1 MKKIILVLTFVV
13 ALIVISNAQDSISS
27 KHRIYKVT
35 VTTESSNSA
44 AKSYL
49 ASVSDS
55 SIFISSN
62 AILFKGYG
70 TSNVNYSKMNKIN
83 FADLDKVR
91 LRRQGSTGRGLLKGA
106 IVGVLGGT
114 LLGPITYPKP
124 KDDIDRF
131 IYALSGL
138 NRTNYTIASGMY
150 GGLGGAIVGSVV
162 GAIAHKT
169 FIIGGRKEKFD
180 AMKSKLIN

>member
-13 ALIVISNAQDSISS
+13 AFIVISNAQDSISS

-35 VTTESSNSA
+35 ATTTDPTV
-44 AKSYL
+44 KGYL
-49 ASVSDS
+49 ASVADS

-62 AILFKGYG
+62 AIRFKGYRI
-70 TSNVNYSKMNKIN
+70 SNVNYSKMNKIN

-114 LLGPITYPKP
+114 LLGSITYTKP
-124 KDDIDRF
+124 KDDIERVLY
-131 IYALSGL
+131 ILSGL
-138 NRTNYTIASGMY
+138 NRTTYTIAIGMY

-162 GAIAHKT
+162 GDFAHKT

-180 AMKSKLIN
+180 AMKSKIIN